1 MDNNELLTR
10 IKGKDKDA
18 FVQFMHAHGEKLYSR
33 LLLRLGDRGLA
44 DKAFR
49 DAIISFYKTLTAD
62 DSSDPVEAL
71 LFGYADRACEDI
83 LKDSLDAV
91 ICDTLA
97 DAEGLADS
105 PTEAEAPAAD
115 TAPAVCAE
123 PQPEEAP
130 PSSPAPAIESEAPKL
145 EDEPCTNE
153 PADSGKGLF
162 GLGIGVL
169 SLGIAAVLWVIVG
182 LLMDMQLL
190 PEIDL
195 GYSWFSANIAPW
207 F

>member
-1 MDNNELLTR
+1 MDNNELLIR
-10 IKGKDKDA
+10 IKEKDEDA
-18 FVQFMHAHGEKLYSR
+18 ILKFMQAHGEKLYSR
-33 LLLRLGDRGLA
+33 LLLRLGDRSLA

-49 DAIISFYKTLTAD
+49 DAIIGFCKPLTAD

-91 ICDTLA
+91 IGDTLA
-97 DAEGLADS
+97 DAGALVRVSAGAVAPDADTVPAVS
-105 PTEAEAPAAD
+105 AEA
-115 TAPAVCAE
+115 
-123 PQPEEAP
+123 QPEEAP
-130 PSSPAPAIESEAPKL
+130 TAAPAAASEAPEQKAKT
-145 EDEPCTNE
+145 CG
-153 PADSGKGLF
+153 GKGLF
-162 GLGIGVL
+162 GLGVGVL
-169 SLGIAAVLWVIVG
+169 SLGIAAVLWVILG
-182 LLMDMQLL
+182 LLVDMQLL